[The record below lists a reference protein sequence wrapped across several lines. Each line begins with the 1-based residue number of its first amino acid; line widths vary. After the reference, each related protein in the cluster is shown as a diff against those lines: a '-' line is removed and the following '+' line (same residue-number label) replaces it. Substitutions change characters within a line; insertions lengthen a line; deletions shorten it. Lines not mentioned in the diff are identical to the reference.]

1 VEHGASENPP
11 LDVTLRSYG
20 ARPSVAAY
28 VLNSP
33 DEIQGDLFSFVVKRP
48 NVTVAEVSK
57 LAQDMMQSYMEMTSS
72 RGLPSGRQLGS
83 GIKVYLKLGD
93 WTVVELLTPAARR
106 EFEERLSGEGWGG
119 AHYLEGSKFTV
130 FGFIDESGGAQTF
143 VEVARTKSGR
153 PPYYVVRI
161 AYGQRELMSEE
172 VLEKLQ
178 AFFEH
183 ERASKQFHGL
193 AAWAAVTSKY
203 NFEGWNGHDNTGLCG
218 TSLLRADDRF
228 DVDSTQWAEEVNIAI
243 ADAIYMADE
252 FGLHRQI
259 FGLVPSQLFRAADCL
274 IGRTKLEIFQIEG
287 ICKTV
292 ATAFAVR
299 DEAHA
304 IFEQLDAV
312 EQGEALYTEMPHLSS
327 VKITALSKYL
337 NSKAGNNS
345 AYAWLERY
353 YEQHLS
359 DLYTEDK
366 GFLTRVYDE
375 LGTPPNQAH
384 YSGRDTEYAR
394 DRKEWDEQKQK
405 LGTEWVKTHFP
416 YVLFVG
422 VINEYKELTSDRVD
436 WSGT

>member
-1 VEHGASENPP
+1 MEHGASENPP

-72 RGLPSGRQLGS
+72 RGLASGRQLGS

-153 PPYYVVRI
+153 PPYYVLRI
-161 AYGQRELMSEE
+161 PFAGTASTSEE
-172 VLEKLQ
+172 VTEKLQ

-183 ERASKQFHGL
+183 ESKTKTFYGRV
-193 AAWAAVTSKY
+193 AWAAITSKY

-218 TSLLRADDRF
+218 TMELRADDRF
-228 DVDSTQWAEEVNIAI
+228 EMDTKQWADKVNIAI
-243 ADAIYMADE
+243 VDAIYRPDE
-252 FGLHRQI
+252 FGLHRQL
-259 FGLVPSQLFRAADCL
+259 FGLVPSQLFREVDCL
-274 IGRTKLEIFQIEG
+274 IHRAKLEIFQIEE

-304 IFEQLDAV
+304 SLEQLTAV
-312 EQGEALYTEMPHLSS
+312 ELGEALYSIVPNRGD
-327 VKITALSKYL
+327 ALDKYL

-359 DLYTEDK
+359 DLYKEDK
-366 GFLTRVYDE
+366 EFLARVRND
-375 LGTPPNQAH
+375 LGSPPYREDDKRA
-384 YSGRDTEYAR
+384 
-394 DRKEWDEQKQK
+394 
-405 LGTEWVKTHFP
+405 LGTEWIKTHFP
-416 YVLFVG
+416 YALFAG
-422 VINEYKELTSDRVD
+422 VINAYKEVTAGYVD
-436 WSGT
+436 WRGT